1 MELFAGTPRS
11 GADSR
16 VASHSLDNKRRGAP
30 VAATQANRMLAGVT
44 MSNHNVGQQTS
55 SSVVP
60 ATRRSARE
68 AATQAL
74 PTHPSAPI
82 PVQGPAVGS
91 GIRVPLGETG
101 FDIFP
106 LILGG
111 RAFGGPVAQHGAD
124 ETMDAY
130 VSRGGNAIYAAD
142 SWNAGRSEQM
152 VGQWLS
158 TRGLRDDIVLAARVG
173 GHPDN
178 PGLGP
183 VNLVRSVEASLT
195 RLGTD
200 RIDVLYLDGTGEPAA
215 VDDTLATAEWLIG
228 SGKVRALAAYRFS
241 AEQLVE
247 ARILA
252 SAGYPRFT
260 VLDAPYSVVRRAGLD
275 GDLRLVAGAQGIA
288 VTASHSVERPLLAAD
303 APSAAQFVARAVR
316 PSQWTQ
322 SPQRRAVRLQRALA
336 SVGAALGVSESA
348 VAVAW
353 LLAQRLIVA
362 SIVDAVGAQQ
372 VDEVVQG
379 VGVHLSRAQLAE
391 IARAAE

>member
-1 MELFAGTPRS
+1 
-11 GADSR
+11 
-16 VASHSLDNKRRGAP
+16 
-30 VAATQANRMLAGVT
+30 
-44 MSNHNVGQQTS
+44 MSIFSIDEQTS
-55 SSVVP
+55 PSGVP

-68 AATQAL
+68 AAATTA
-74 PTHPSAPI
+74 PPVHPSAPI
-82 PVQGPAVGS
+82 PVQGPAVGT

-101 FDIFP
+101 FDVFP

-111 RAFGGPVAQHGAD
+111 RAFGASVGQHRAD
-124 ETMDAY
+124 ATLDAY
-130 VSRGGNAIYAAD
+130 VGRGGNAVYTAD
-142 SWNAGRSEQM
+142 RWGAGRSEQII
-152 VGQWLS
+152 GQWLS
-158 TRGLRDDIVLAARVG
+158 TRGLRDDIVLAVRVG

-183 VNLVRSVEASLT
+183 VNLVRAVEASLT

-215 VDDTLATAEWLIG
+215 LDDTLATAEWLVG
-228 SGKVRALAAYRFS
+228 AGKARALAAYGFT

-247 ARILA
+247 ARIFA

-260 VLDAPYSVVRRAGLD
+260 VLDAPYSVVRRGDFD

-288 VTASHSVERPLLAAD
+288 VTPSHAVERSLLAAD
-303 APSAAQFVARAVR
+303 APSAARIMARAVR
-316 PSQWTQ
+316 PSQWGQ
-322 SPQRRAVRLQRALA
+322 SLQRRAARLRKALI
-336 SVGAALGVSESA
+336 SVGASLGVSETA

-362 SIVDAVGAQQ
+362 PIVDATGPQQ
-372 VDEVVQG
+372 IEDVVQG
-379 VGVHLSRAQLAE
+379 VGVHLSRAQLTE